1 MIRYLT
7 AVKNLFSKT
16 HKIEDV
22 EPEQELPDS
31 YIAKDECSANIE
43 FRLDN
48 FTGNFNK
55 LVEVNQTD
63 EDTSETLGLLLHLI
77 NTGSLKG
84 FFAEAYSNWAGDD
97 VDRQEFLTNMY
108 LSWVR
113 NEETFSDE
121 YEKLAVKPS
130 SVFGLNN
137 QQH

>member
-16 HKIEDV
+16 QKIEDV

-43 FRLDN
+43 FRLDR
-48 FTGNFNK
+48 FTGDFNI

>member
-43 FRLDN
+43 FRLDR
-48 FTGNFNK
+48 FTGDFNI

>member
-43 FRLDN
+43 FRLDR
-48 FTGNFNK
+48 FTGDFNI

-84 FFAEAYSNWAGDD
+84 FFGEAYSNWAGDD

>member
-1 MIRYLT
+1 MIRYLK

-43 FRLDN
+43 FRLDR
-48 FTGNFNK
+48 FTGDFNI

>member
-7 AVKNLFSKT
+7 AVKNLFSKK

-43 FRLDN
+43 FRLDR
-48 FTGNFNK
+48 FTGDFNI

-108 LSWVR
+108 LSWLR

>member
-16 HKIEDV
+16 QKIEDV

-43 FRLDN
+43 FRLDR
-48 FTGNFNK
+48 FTGDFNI

-84 FFAEAYSNWAGDD
+84 FFTEAYSNWAGDD

-108 LSWVR
+108 LSWLR